1 MNAWSPRVQRH
12 LLVASVCFARAY
24 PDASAFWVVCWFGVC
39 FVRAENAFW
48 PSLLQLA
55 AQVLVP
61 GVGDVASAQAS
72 RAASAVGRFSP
83 NEK

>member
-1 MNAWSPRVQRH
+1 MLCTPLEQQNV
-12 LLVASVCFARAY
+12 
-24 PDASAFWVVCWFGVC
+24 FWL
-39 FVRAENAFW
+39 
-48 PSLLQLA
+48 SLLQLA
-55 AQVLVP
+55 AQVPVP